1 MHEPKGKPGRPRSSS
16 AAVRVLTE
24 PEEAHEA
31 RSSRTRTQSR
41 VPRQVE
47 PVGERIDITTEP
59 QQFKKK
65 KDWDKYDVKE
75 LRTQLKLRK
84 SKDYKAAAVNKM
96 DKEDIIEILMIMD
109 VGKTGV

>member
-1 MHEPKGKPGRPRSSS
+1 M
-16 AAVRVLTE
+16 
-24 PEEAHEA
+24 
-31 RSSRTRTQSR
+31 
-41 VPRQVE
+41 
-47 PVGERIDITTEP
+47 
-59 QQFKKK
+59 
-65 KDWDKYDVKE
+65 KE